1 MSIQV
6 ANHSDTQ
13 VQAQQ
18 FRIGIL
24 LALVSSFL
32 FSLKPIIIKQAYDLG
47 ADSESLM
54 LLRMWFALPFY
65 VFMLYLVRHDIRRNL
80 KYVPA
85 LLGMGFF
92 GYFLSSYLDLLA
104 LERISAQTERI
115 ILYAYPSMVVLIKCA
130 YEKRLPSK
138 QMLVALIMVYAGLLL
153 FLPGELNMEGSA
165 FGIGIMV
172 FCAFTFAL
180 YVVWS
185 KPLIE
190 RCGTAFFTAGAMIAA
205 ILFTQSHLLHVPI
218 EPVFAMSTEVYLY
231 AIALAFFCTVIP
243 SYTMSAAIAR
253 IGSEKSA
260 ITGSTGPV
268 FTSLLAVMIL
278 GESFG
283 MYHAL
288 GMALVI
294 AGVWVLG
301 RNK

>member
-1 MSIQV
+1 VSSSTFSKQTEPLRLQIK
-6 ANHSDTQ
+6 
-13 VQAQQ
+13 
-18 FRIGIL
+18 IGLL

-32 FSLKPIIIKQAYDLG
+32 FSLKPIIIKQAYGFG
-47 ADSESLM
+47 ADSESVM

-65 VFMLYLVRHDIRRNL
+65 LVMLYMVRSEIRRNL

-85 LLGMGFF
+85 FLGMGFF

-115 ILYAYPSMVVLIKCA
+115 ILYAYPSLVILIKCL
-130 YEKRLPSK
+130 YDKTLPSK
-138 QMLVALIMVYAGLLL
+138 KTVFALVMVYAGILL
-153 FLPGELNMEGSA
+153 FLPGELHIEGTA
-165 FGIGIMV
+165 LGLVLMA
-172 FCAFTFAL
+172 FCALTFAL

-190 RCGTAFFTAGAMIAA
+190 KCGTALFTAGAMIAA
-205 ILFTQSHLLHVPI
+205 ILFTQSHMLHMDVK
-218 EPVFAMSTEVYLY
+218 PVFEYPPEVYIYVLV
-231 AIALAFFCTVIP
+231 LAFFCTVIP

-260 ITGSTGPV
+260 IAGSTGPV
-268 FTSLLAVMIL
+268 FTSLLAVMLL

-283 MYHAL
+283 IYHAL

-294 AGVWVLG
+294 VGVWVLG
-301 RNK
+301 RK